1 VELGVRPSATYLANA
16 TIWVEGVSDCAY
28 VRAYMEAFIHYLNVR
43 GKDLG
48 QSLAQRLKQYK
59 EDRHYAFVEYNGSNV
74 EHFSF
79 ESNEFDDGQA
89 EAKSGREISA
99 PDLCATAIVIADGD
113 VREKGERSTWLK
125 EQLKERFICLPGK
138 EIENLIPEALIKQQ
152 ICDDHTKPR
161 KGSVD
166 SGVVDTIDYADYA
179 RSKNGVGAYLGKDK
193 NIRKYLD
200 NPGKTSDA
208 GTLPSTYKTRWRS
221 ELEGI
226 PSLLREA
233 INPESNRLQPE
244 QTDLARNPANTCE
257 SIQSNDLPEYYTQDL
272 IWLCVL
278 IFSHI
283 ASCNHDTVAEGDLNK
298 FKKFIERQCPIQDQ
312 AYQEPV
318 QVLNESNENPEE
330 SSHGSEA
337 SPGPWPIPDPR
348 KCETSR
354 NCLLTAFLD
363 RTSNPEAISSPHPEP
378 QTQAT
383 STATG
388 PTPYPAQ

>member
-1 VELGVRPSATYLANA
+1 MKR
-16 TIWVEGVSDCAY
+16 
-28 VRAYMEAFIHYLNVR
+28 
-43 GKDLG
+43 
-48 QSLAQRLKQYK
+48 Q
-59 EDRHYAFVEYNGSNV
+59 
-74 EHFSF
+74 
-79 ESNEFDDGQA
+79 
-89 EAKSGREISA
+89 ISYDHSK
-99 PDLCATAIVIADGD
+99 PRRGD
-113 VREKGERSTWLK
+113 VAPEL
-125 EQLKERFICLPGK
+125 
-138 EIENLIPEALIKQQ
+138 IESIA
-152 ICDDHTKPR
+152 
-161 KGSVD
+161 
-166 SGVVDTIDYADYA
+166 YAGYA
-179 RSKNGVGAYLGKDK
+179 RSKKGVGEYLGETKK
-193 NIRKYLD
+193 ISKYQT
-200 NPGKTSDA
+200 NPGEASKS

-221 ELEGI
+221 ESEGI

-244 QTDLARNPANTCE
+244 QTDLARNPANTGE

-363 RTSNPEAISSPHPEP
+363 RTCKPEAISSPHPEP

-383 STATG
+383 SIPPG
-388 PTPYPAQ
+388 PTAYPASLTP